1 MASAPF
7 NHDQAAL
14 RGGPTLRNQ
23 PISGF
28 QLAMVEDGHRRLK
41 ALAAELPL
49 DKHMWSEALR
59 KTG

>member
-1 MASAPF
+1 
-7 NHDQAAL
+7 
-14 RGGPTLRNQ
+14 LRNQ